1 MEISERAAIIPCA
14 GKATRMGKIDV
25 PKSLVEIKG
34 KPALVYLLE
43 TLNLSFD
50 IFYIPINIKHKD
62 HYLSCIPN
70 NLLKKINLIDS
81 EPGSGDGQAVLDALN
96 AIDLKEIRNE
106 IMVCWGDTVLQQDSL
121 INTFLNLRFAEPL
134 LIPVYFTKDP
144 YVAYLEND
152 LGIPERVAFKRRGE
166 ILDEGKTDISL
177 FLIKAEEI
185 KKSLNQ
191 LKIKNDKIKD
201 NTIPNLNPELNF
213 LDLVEYLHSINN
225 PARTL
230 EIDSY
235 EDVYSFNTME
245 ELGNISNKLN

>member
-14 GKATRMGKIDV
+14 GQAKRMGKIDV

-34 KPALVYLLE
+34 KPALLHLLE
-43 TLNLSFD
+43 TLNCSFD

-62 HYLSCIPN
+62 HYLSCLPK

-96 AIDLKEIRNE
+96 AIDLKKIRNE
-106 IMVCWGDTVLQQDSL
+106 IMVCWGDTVLQRDSL
-121 INTFLNLRFAEPL
+121 INKLLTLKFSEPL
-134 LIPVYFTKDP
+134 LIPVYLTKDP
-144 YVAYLEND
+144 YVTYLEND

-166 ILDEGKTDISL
+166 MLDEGKTDISL
-177 FLIKAEEI
+177 FLIKAKEI
-185 KKSLNQ
+185 KKTLTE
-191 LKIKNDKIKD
+191 LKNNKLKN
-201 NTIPNLNPELNF
+201 NTISNINTELNF
-213 LDLVEYLHSINN
+213 LDIVEHLYSINN
-225 PARTL
+225 PARTF
-230 EIDSY
+230 EIDFY